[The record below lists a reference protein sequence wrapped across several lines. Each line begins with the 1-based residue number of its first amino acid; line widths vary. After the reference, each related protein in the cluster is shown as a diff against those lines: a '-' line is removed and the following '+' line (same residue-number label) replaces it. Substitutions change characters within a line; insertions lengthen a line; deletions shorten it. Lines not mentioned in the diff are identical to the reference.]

1 MYTLSNKRNLS
12 RLIHLLFWLLLG
24 GILLAVYQEFV
35 GGWKAALVPTL
46 INLSGLIALAYIH
59 IEILIPRY
67 FNSRRYGS
75 YIGLLVATLLLTST
89 FRFFVGSATVEW
101 LGWDLR
107 AQFNPNYFIG
117 MVLSGGFVVLISI
130 PLQLVDSYF
139 KKAELEQ
146 ALTNQQLEAELR
158 FLRAQVNPH
167 FLFNVLN
174 NIYSLSF
181 TQSPLAPEMILKLS
195 GMMSY
200 MLYDCKTDQV
210 KLSDEIQYLENFIAL
225 HQLKK
230 EGDMNVVF
238 ETEGNLAGISITPM
252 LFIPFFENAFKH
264 GNLED
269 LQNGWLKSK
278 LSVEN
283 GSVSF
288 VIQNTFSNLKSK
300 HEKGGVG
307 LENTEQRL
315 ALLYPDRHQLSI
327 STHDDIFH
335 VALELEVV

>member
-1 MYTLSNKRNLS
+1 MNTLSNKRNLS
-12 RLIHLLFWLLLG
+12 HLIHLLFWLLLG

-46 INLSGLIALAYIH
+46 INLAGLIALAYIH
-59 IEILIPRY
+59 TGVLIPRY
-67 FNSRRYGS
+67 FNSKKYGRY
-75 YIGLLVATLLLTST
+75 IVLLLICLLLTST
-89 FRFFVGSATVEW
+89 FRFFVGLKTITW
-101 LGWDLR
+101 LGWDLKD
-107 AQFNPNYFIG
+107 QFGPNYFVG
-117 MVLSGGFVVLISI
+117 MLLSGGFVVLISI
-130 PLQLVDSYF
+130 PLRLIDSYF
-139 KKAELEQ
+139 KKAELEK

-158 FLRAQVNPH
+158 FLKAQVNPH

-210 KLSDEIQYLENFIAL
+210 KLSDEVQYLENFIAL

-238 ETEGNLAGISITPM
+238 ETQGDLSRISITPM

-269 LQNGWLKSK
+269 LQNGWLKST

-283 GSVSF
+283 GLLSF
-288 VIQNTFSNLKSK
+288 CIQNSFSKSSPVYAQ
-300 HEKGGVG
+300 GGVG
-307 LENTEQRL
+307 LENTKQRL
-315 ALLYPDRHQLSI
+315 ALLYPDQHQFSI
-327 STHDDIFH
+327 STDDHIFN
-335 VALELEVV
+335 VALALEY